1 MFLTKEHNKSLKVGL
16 NDNIDKLFLKKQLQ
30 QHYNYNN
37 NNNKIKNN
45 IRKAKQSS
53 VQGGIWIHEWEIKFG
68 GRKMIQVYGYNDY
81 VVLYT

>member
-45 IRKAKQSS
+45 IRKAK
-53 VQGGIWIHEWEIKFG
+53 
-68 GRKMIQVYGYNDY
+68 
-81 VVLYT
+81 